1 MLYWIIM
8 LKEAVKNGS
17 NMLGQAEKVQTMN
30 PAQASSTLVLDLS
43 WAWPIIHLI
52 NQ

>member
-17 NMLGQAEKVQTMN
+17 NMLGQAEKVKTKD
-30 PAQASSTLVLDLS
+30 PAQASSTLALS
-43 WAWPIIHLI
+43 PGKFKVK
-52 NQ
+52 